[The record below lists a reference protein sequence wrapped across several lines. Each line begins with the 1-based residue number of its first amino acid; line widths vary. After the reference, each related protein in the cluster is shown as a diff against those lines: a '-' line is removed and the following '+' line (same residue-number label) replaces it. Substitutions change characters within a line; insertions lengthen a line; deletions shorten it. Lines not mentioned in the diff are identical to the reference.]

1 MYDLSQSNLFR
12 QPKVPTIDS
21 VKEVFRRLGGTEE
34 MAKKFYENNEVT
46 GWFFNGSP
54 IMNFTPLASRY
65 IAGWNKNSTVRNE
78 RKLVL

>member
-1 MYDLSQSNLFR
+1 MYDLSHSNLFR
-12 QPKVPTIDS
+12 QPKIPTINN

-34 MAKKFYENNEVT
+34 QAIKFYENQEVT

-65 IAGWNKNSTVRNE
+65 IAGWNKSTAIRNE